1 MRSAKAVLHRLDL
14 AEARAVAL
22 EPRKTPAE
30 ERPDEFGSQLLTD
43 DPRTQAQDVHV
54 VILHALPCGKRVV
67 THARADA
74 AHLVRGDSGADAA
87 PTQHDSA
94 ISAPVDDRGRN
105 GRRPIGIV
113 VARLHGRGTAVYR
126 LVARARDFR
135 EDALP
140 EGPSG
145 MVGREGH
152 SHCART
158 VAMDGPIT
166 CAHTSR
172 DTSPVSVRPLASS
185 RIFLVSTPS
194 TE

>member
-1 MRSAKAVLHRLDL
+1 MDL
-14 AEARAVAL
+14 AEARAWAL

-43 DPRTQAQDVHV
+43 DPRPQAQDVHV

-113 VARLHGRGTAVYR
+113 VARLHGRGTAVHR
-126 LVARARDFR
+126 PLARARGVPATR
-135 EDALP
+135 VP
-140 EGPSG
+140 
-145 MVGREGH
+145 
-152 SHCART
+152 
-158 VAMDGPIT
+158 
-166 CAHTSR
+166 
-172 DTSPVSVRPLASS
+172 
-185 RIFLVSTPS
+185 
-194 TE
+194 